1 MSLRDLEFAIA
12 GAQSGESYAWMRETS
27 ETPAQ
32 KETGLGALLE
42 RLGFQKYLFIL
53 LFTSAA
59 FGLTVGAYTY
69 EKHGGLSGPA
79 FHFEDVGQGGAVSGD
94 DGSASVR
101 RPVSQ
106 VYLFPVNRF
115 NAGKNKGISFFDITG
130 ADTVKTAGQK
140 LESRGFALSPR
151 DTDDCRFAYLTG
163 GEALRDVS
171 VVDRILRKNDACCDV
186 SGEYRKQLEV
196 YNFSPAAKG
205 KNPTRDSLRGA
216 LVFSSVSGELL
227 AVYVKVRQ
235 SGEGAFEAVARRMT
249 DEYGQPVRI
258 MSGASYWE
266 RSGSLLSL
274 AAGGGDVAVSVL
286 HAANIDRH
294 AERLLSLVEQ
304 RKVRDRH
311 DAGKYLA
318 EARKQIPQY

>member
-1 MSLRDLEFAIA
+1 MSLRDLELAMA
-12 GAQSGESYAWMRETS
+12 GVRTGESYARMSDAPETS
-27 ETPAQ
+27 SRE
-32 KETGLGALLE
+32 ESGLGALFE
-42 RLGFQKYLFIL
+42 RLGFQKYLFVV
-53 LFTSAA
+53 LFTAVA

-69 EKHGGLSGPA
+69 EQRGGLSGPV
-79 FHFEDVGQGGAVSGD
+79 FHPDREGRGGAAYGD
-94 DGSASVR
+94 DGAASVR

-106 VYLFPVNRF
+106 VYLFPANRF
-115 NAGKNKGISFFDITG
+115 EAGKSKGISFFDITS
-130 ADTVKTAGQK
+130 ADTVKTAGDK
-140 LESRGFALSPR
+140 LEARGFTLTLR
-151 DTDDCRFAYLTG
+151 DTEDCRFAYLTG

-171 VVDRILRKNDACCDV
+171 VVNSILRKNDACCDV
-186 SGEYRKQLEV
+186 SGDYRKQLEV
-196 YNFSPAAKG
+196 YNFSPESKG
-205 KNPTRDSLRGA
+205 RNPTRDSLRGA
-216 LVFSSVSGELL
+216 LVFSKVSGELL

-258 MSGASYWE
+258 VSGASYWE
-266 RSGSLLSL
+266 RFGSLLAL

-304 RKVRDRH
+304 RKERERN

-318 EARKQIPQY
+318 SVSN